1 LSAFPDA
8 AATHGTVW
16 RATRRDSQKL
26 IRRRCDRD
34 DYPEPD
40 AGCYDAERDPYFEFS
55 ETAALMADSIQLD
68 DTAYAVWNALASR
81 TSAPIGDLA
90 NELKLDQ
97 SKVMASATS
106 AAANGWILIEEQ
118 ASDELVPVE
127 NAAELIRNGLPERHA
142 LRLLIEAG
150 GQIAT
155 GDFAKAAAQAGIAVN
170 EVFKWGVARGWIER
184 SKQGV
189 SVTEAGR
196 AAASAKTYDVDET
209 ALIEADGAP
218 LDVDT
223 LPDPERIRQLLGKR
237 GELARLKPRTRR
249 TLSLTATGR
258 RLVESQSVQLK
269 KEKNLLTPEDLRS
282 GLWSEITLRPYD
294 ITLKAETVHP
304 AKVHPLRKIIEQT
317 RRAYLEMGFTE
328 VVSPMVESS
337 FWNFDAL
344 FQPQD
349 HPARD
354 MQDTFY
360 MDEPSTTALPE
371 DSALVKRVQNAHENG
386 GETGSEG
393 WGYQWSPER
402 ARQVVLRTHT
412 TASTIRA
419 LARHPEPP
427 LKAFCV
433 GWVCRNETMSYKH
446 LPVFHQVD
454 GIVIDKDASL
464 ASLLGTLET
473 FYKKMGFKKVKFKPA
488 FYPYTEPSVDV
499 VVYLES
505 RKKWI
510 EMGGSG
516 IFRPEVTE
524 PLGCKHP
531 VMAWGLGMERL
542 AMIRYSLSDI
552 RELYQGRIE
561 ALQEMALAQ

>member
-1 LSAFPDA
+1 MSIVDTHVDELIPNADA
-8 AATHGTVW
+8 ADLV
-16 RATRRDSQKL
+16 RA
-26 IRRRCDRD
+26 
-34 DYPEPD
+34 
-40 AGCYDAERDPYFEFS
+40 
-55 ETAALMADSIQLD
+55 
-68 DTAYAVWNALASR
+68 
-81 TSAPIGDLA
+81 
-90 NELKLDQ
+90 
-97 SKVMASATS
+97 
-106 AAANGWILIEEQ
+106 
-118 ASDELVPVE
+118 
-127 NAAELIRNGLPERHA
+127 GLPERRA
-142 LRLLIEAG
+142 LRLLIDAG
-150 GQIAT
+150 GQMAT
-155 GDFAKAAAQAGIAVN
+155 GDFAKAANQAGIAVN
-170 EVFKWGVARGWIER
+170 EIFKWGTARGWIER
-184 SKQGV
+184 NKQGI
-189 SVTEAGR
+189 SITDAGR
-196 AAASAKTYDVDET
+196 SADAVKTYDADET
-209 ALIEADGAP
+209 ALIEAGGKS
-218 LDVDT
+218 VEIET
-223 LPDPERIRQLLGKR
+223 LAQPDRIRALLGKR
-237 GELARLKPRTRR
+237 AELAKIKPRTRR
-249 TLSLTATGR
+249 TLSLTNAGR
-258 RLVESQSVQLK
+258 QLLESGSLQLK
-269 KEKNLLTPEDLRS
+269 QEKNLLTAEDLRS
-282 GLWSEITLRPYD
+282 GAWASVTLRPYD
-294 ITLKAETVHP
+294 VRLPAETVHP
-304 AKVHPLRKIIEQT
+304 AKIHPLRKIIEQT

-360 MDEPSTTALPE
+360 MDEPSSVPLPA
-371 DSALVKRVQNAHENG
+371 DTQLVERVRRAHEDG
-386 GETGSEG
+386 GDTGSEG
-393 WGYQWSPER
+393 WGYKWSAER

-419 LARHPEPP
+419 LARHPQPP
-427 LKAFCV
+427 FKAFCV

-454 GIVIDKDASL
+454 GIVIDEQASL

-473 FYKKMGFKKVKFKPA
+473 FYRKMGFQQVKFKPA

-531 VMAWGLGMERL
+531 VLAWGLGMERL
-542 AMIRYSLSDI
+542 AMIRYGLSDI

-561 ALQEMALAQ
+561 DLQKMALSQ

>member
-1 LSAFPDA
+1 
-8 AATHGTVW
+8 
-16 RATRRDSQKL
+16 
-26 IRRRCDRD
+26 
-34 DYPEPD
+34 
-40 AGCYDAERDPYFEFS
+40 
-55 ETAALMADSIQLD
+55 MADTLQLD
-68 DTAYAVWNALASR
+68 DTAYALWHSLAKRPAASVA
-81 TSAPIGDLA
+81 TLA
-90 NELKLDQ
+90 IELKLDQ
-97 SKVMASATS
+97 SKVMAAATE
-106 AAANGWILIEEQ
+106 AVARGWMIIEEQ
-118 ASDELVPVE
+118 TSDELVPTE
-127 NAAELIRNGLPERHA
+127 NAAELVRASLPERRA
-142 LRLLIEAG
+142 LRLLIDAG
-150 GQIAT
+150 GQLGT
-155 GDFAKAAAQAGIAVN
+155 GDFAKAAGAARIAVN

-184 SKQGV
+184 DKQGV
-189 SVTEAGR
+189 KITAAGR
-196 AAASAKTYDVDET
+196 TADTVKTYDSDEA
-209 ALIEADGAP
+209 ALIQANGQP
-218 LDVDT
+218 VDLET
-223 LPDPERIRQLLGKR
+223 LPEPARVRQLLSKR
-237 GELARLKPRTRR
+237 SELAKLKPRTRR
-249 TLSLTATGR
+249 NLSLTAAG
-258 RLVESQSVQLK
+258 LQLLESGAVHLK

-282 GLWSEITLRPYD
+282 GLWSTITLRPYD
-294 ITLKAETVHP
+294 VTLSAEDVHP
-304 AKVHPLRKIIEQT
+304 AKIHPLRKIIEQT

-360 MDEPSTTALPE
+360 MDEPNMTALPA
-371 DSALVKRVQNAHENG
+371 DAALVERVRRAHEDG

-393 WGYQWSPER
+393 WGYQWSSER

-427 LKAFCV
+427 LKTFCV
-433 GWVCRNETMSYKH
+433 GWVCRNETISYKH

-454 GIVIDKDASL
+454 GIVIDQDASL

-473 FYKKMGFKKVKFKPA
+473 FYKKMGFTKVKFKPA

-561 ALQEMALAQ
+561 ALQGMALAQ

>member
-1 LSAFPDA
+1 MS
-8 AATHGTVW
+8 
-16 RATRRDSQKL
+16 
-26 IRRRCDRD
+26 
-34 DYPEPD
+34 
-40 AGCYDAERDPYFEFS
+40 
-55 ETAALMADSIQLD
+55 DSIQVD
-68 DTAYAVWNALASR
+68 EFSYSVWQQLSDGTTQEVNDVASLLKTDQSRVLVAAQEAEALGAMIISEENFDELIPAADSAQLVSDQLAERKALA
-81 TSAPIGDLA
+81 
-90 NELKLDQ
+90 
-97 SKVMASATS
+97 
-106 AAANGWILIEEQ
+106 
-118 ASDELVPVE
+118 
-127 NAAELIRNGLPERHA
+127 
-142 LRLLIEAG
+142 LLQEAG
-150 GQIAT
+150 GEMPT
-155 GDFAKAAAQAGIAVN
+155 GDFAKAAGETKIAVN
-170 EVFKWGVARGWIER
+170 DVFRWGTARGWIER
-184 SKQGV
+184 DKQGV
-189 SVTEAGR
+189 RITDAGI
-196 AAASAKTYDVDET
+196 AAFNGQHDPDEQALLNAAGQPVNLSSLESADQIKK
-209 ALIEADGAP
+209 
-218 LDVDT
+218 
-223 LPDPERIRQLLGKR
+223 LLGKR
-237 GELARLKPRTRR
+237 NELAKIKSRV
-249 TLSLTATGR
+249 R
-258 RLVESQSVQLK
+258 RLVCLTEKGQELFKAGLSVK
-269 KEKNLLTPEDLRS
+269 KERNLLSPEDLRS
-282 GLWSEITLRPYD
+282 GDWREITLRPYD
-294 ITLKAETVHP
+294 VTLPAEKVQP

-360 MDEPSTTALPE
+360 MAEPATTSLPQ
-371 DSALVKRVQNAHENG
+371 DSDLVDRVRNAHENG
-386 GETGSEG
+386 GDTGSEG
-393 WGYQWSPER
+393 WGYKWSPEVSQ
-402 ARQVVLRTHT
+402 QVVLRTHT

-419 LARHPEPP
+419 LTKHPDPP
-427 LKAFCV
+427 LKTFCV

-454 GIVIDKDASL
+454 GIVIDENASL

-505 RKKWI
+505 RGKWI

-542 AMIRYSLSDI
+542 AMIRYGLSDI

-561 ALQEMALAQ
+561 ALGEMAMAQ

>member
-1 LSAFPDA
+1 MANTLQLD
-8 AATHGTVW
+8 
-16 RATRRDSQKL
+16 
-26 IRRRCDRD
+26 
-34 DYPEPD
+34 
-40 AGCYDAERDPYFEFS
+40 
-55 ETAALMADSIQLD
+55 ETAFSVWQAL
-68 DTAYAVWNALASR
+68 
-81 TSAPIGDLA
+81 
-90 NELKLDQ
+90 
-97 SKVMASATS
+97 SKV
-106 AAANGWILIEEQ
+106 G
-118 ASDELVPVE
+118 LVPVSDLAAELKIDQSRIMAAALEAAQTGFVSIEEVESEELAPIE
-127 NAAELIRNGLPERHA
+127 NAAELVRAGLPERRA
-142 LRLLIEAG
+142 LRLLIDAG
-150 GQIAT
+150 GQLAT
-155 GDFAKAAAQAGIAVN
+155 GDFAKAAGANQLPVN
-170 EVFKWGVARGWIER
+170 EIFKWGAVRGWIEKD
-184 SKQGV
+184 KQGV
-189 SVTEAGR
+189 RITDIGR
-196 AAASAKTYDVDET
+196 AADAVKTYDVDET
-209 ALIEADGAP
+209 ALIEANGKPFDIDAHSE
-218 LDVDT
+218 
-223 LPDPERIRQLLGKR
+223 PERIRTLLGKR
-237 GELARLKPRTRR
+237 KELARVKPRTSR
-249 TLSLTATGR
+249 LLALTPQGKELLASGGI
-258 RLVESQSVQLK
+258 QLK
-269 KEKNLLTPEDLRS
+269 KERNLLTAEDLRS
-282 GLWSEITLRPYD
+282 GLWREVTLRPYD
-294 ITLKAETVHP
+294 VTLAAETIHP
-304 AKVHPLRKIIEQT
+304 AKIHPLRKIIEQT

-360 MDEPSTTALPE
+360 MDEPSMTDLPS
-371 DSALVKRVQNAHENG
+371 DAALVDRVRRAHEDG
-386 GETGSEG
+386 GDTGSEG
-393 WGYQWSPER
+393 WGYKWSPER

-419 LARHPEPP
+419 LARHPDPP
-427 LKAFCV
+427 MKAFCV

-454 GIVIDKDASL
+454 GIVIDKEASL

-473 FYKKMGFKKVKFKPA
+473 FYKKMGFKQVKFKPA

-531 VMAWGLGMERL
+531 VLAWGLGMERL
-542 AMIRYSLSDI
+542 AMIRYGLSDI

-561 ALQEMALAQ
+561 SLQEMALAQ

>member
-1 LSAFPDA
+1 MAE
-8 AATHGTVW
+8 
-16 RATRRDSQKL
+16 KL
-26 IRRRCDRD
+26 
-34 DYPEPD
+34 
-40 AGCYDAERDPYFEFS
+40 
-55 ETAALMADSIQLD
+55 QLD
-68 DTAYAVWNALASR
+68 EFAYSVWEKLSDGKAV
-81 TSAPIGDLA
+81 DV
-90 NELKLDQ
+90 NELAASLKSDQ
-97 SKVMASATS
+97 SKVLV
-106 AAANGWILIEEQ
+106 AAQEAQAVEAMTISEENF
-118 ASDELVPVE
+118 E
-127 NAAELIRNGLPERHA
+127 ELIPSAEAVDLVTTGLPERQA
-142 LRLLIEAG
+142 LALLTSAG
-150 GQIAT
+150 GEMAT
-155 GDFAKAAAQAGIAVN
+155 GDFAKAAGQAKIAVN
-170 EVFKWGVARGWIER
+170 DVFRWGKTRGWIDR
-184 SKQGV
+184 DKQGV
-189 SVTEAGR
+189 RITEAGQL
-196 AAASAKTYDVDET
+196 AADGKQDVDEE
-209 ALIEADGAP
+209 ALLAANGQTVQLSEFEDSKR
-218 LDVDT
+218 VKN
-223 LPDPERIRQLLGKR
+223 LLGKR
-237 GELARLKPRTRR
+237 GELAKIKSRVRR
-249 TLSLTATGR
+249 IVTITEAGQELFKSG
-258 RLVESQSVQLK
+258 VSVK
-269 KEKNLLTPEDLRS
+269 KERNLLTAEDLRS
-282 GLWSEITLRPYD
+282 GDWKEITLRPYD
-294 ITLKAETVHP
+294 VTLPAENVQP

-360 MDEPSTTALPE
+360 MEEPATTNLPE
-371 DSALVKRVQNAHENG
+371 DSELVERVRAAHENG

-393 WGYQWSPER
+393 WGYKWS
-402 ARQVVLRTHT
+402 ADVAKQVVLRTHT

-419 LARHPEPP
+419 MAKNPEPP
-427 LKAFCV
+427 FKTFCV

-454 GIVIDKDASL
+454 GIVIDENASL

-473 FYKKMGFKKVKFKPA
+473 FYKKMGFAKVKFKPA

-505 RKKWI
+505 RGKWI

-542 AMIRYSLSDI
+542 AMIRYGLSDI

-561 ALQEMALAQ
+561 ALSEMAMAQ

>member
-1 LSAFPDA
+1 M
-8 AATHGTVW
+8 
-16 RATRRDSQKL
+16 
-26 IRRRCDRD
+26 
-34 DYPEPD
+34 
-40 AGCYDAERDPYFEFS
+40 AE
-55 ETAALMADSIQLD
+55 TLQLD
-68 DTAYAVWNALASR
+68 DTAYSLWQALSR
-81 TSAPIGDLA
+81 HSRAGVAELA
-90 NELKLDQ
+90 AELKLDQ
-97 SKVMASATS
+97 SKVMAAATD
-106 AAANGWILIEEQ
+106 AATHHWMAIDEQ
-118 ASDELVPVE
+118 TSDELVPTE
-127 NAAELIRNGLPERHA
+127 EAANLIKAGLPERKA
-142 LRLLIEAG
+142 LRLLIDAG

-170 EVFKWGVARGWIER
+170 EVFKWGVARGWIQR
-184 SKQGV
+184 DKQGV
-189 SVTEAGR
+189 SITDAGR
-196 AAASAKTYDVDET
+196 AADAVKTYDSDEA
-209 ALIEADGAP
+209 ALIEANGKPVD
-218 LDVDT
+218 LDSLTDAA
-223 LPDPERIRQLLGKR
+223 RIRQLLGKR
-237 GELARLKPRTRR
+237 SELAKLKPRTRR
-249 TLSLTATGR
+249 TLTLTPAGQE
-258 RLVESQSVQLK
+258 LLQSGSVQLK
-269 KEKNLLTPEDLRS
+269 KEKNLLTADDLRS
-282 GLWSEITLRPYD
+282 GAWREITLRPYD
-294 ITLKAETVHP
+294 VTLQAEEIHP
-304 AKVHPLRKIIEQT
+304 AKIHPLRKIIEQT

-360 MDEPSTTALPE
+360 MDEPNMTSLPE
-371 DSALVKRVQNAHENG
+371 DAALVERVRRAHEDG
-386 GETGSEG
+386 GDTGSEG
-393 WGYQWSPER
+393 WGYRWSPER

-427 LKAFCV
+427 FKAFCV
-433 GWVCRNETMSYKH
+433 GWVCRNETISYKH

-464 ASLLGTLET
+464 ASLLGTLAT
-473 FYKKMGFKKVKFKPA
+473 FYQKMGFKQVKFKPA

-531 VMAWGLGMERL
+531 VLAWGLGMERL
-542 AMIRYSLSDI
+542 AMIRYGLSDI

-561 ALQEMALAQ
+561 ALQSMALAQ

>member
-1 LSAFPDA
+1 MANVLQLDEIGNSLWQALSKQGHSPVPQLA
-8 AATHGTVW
+8 AA
-16 RATRRDSQKL
+16 
-26 IRRRCDRD
+26 
-34 DYPEPD
+34 
-40 AGCYDAERDPYFEFS
+40 
-55 ETAALMADSIQLD
+55 
-68 DTAYAVWNALASR
+68 
-81 TSAPIGDLA
+81 
-90 NELKLDQ
+90 LKVDQ
-97 SKVMASATS
+97 SRIM
-106 AAANGWILIEEQ
+106 AAAQEAAAGGYLTIDEVET
-118 ASDELVPVE
+118 DELVPAD
-127 NAAELIRNGLPERHA
+127 NAAELVRAGLPERQA
-142 LRLLIEAG
+142 LRLLIDAG
-150 GQIAT
+150 GEIPT
-155 GDFAKAAAQAGIAVN
+155 GDFAKAAAAAKIAVN
-170 EVFKWGVARGWIER
+170 EIFKWGTARGWIER
-184 SKQGV
+184 NKQGV
-189 SVTEAGR
+189 RITEAGR
-196 AAASAKTYDVDET
+196 TADAVKTYDADET
-209 ALIEADGAP
+209 LLIETNGKP
-218 LDVDT
+218 VELDTVANSDRVK
-223 LPDPERIRQLLGKR
+223 LLLGKR
-237 GELARLKPRTRR
+237 GELAKIKPRTRR
-249 TLSLTATGR
+249 SLSLTPAG
-258 RLVESQSVQLK
+258 LELLASGGVQLK
-269 KEKNLLTPEDLRS
+269 KERNLLTPDDLRS
-282 GLWSEITLRPYD
+282 GLWREITLRPYD
-294 ITLKAETVHP
+294 VTLAAETIHP
-304 AKVHPLRKIIEQT
+304 AKIHPLRKIIEQT

-360 MDEPSTTALPE
+360 MDEPAVTDLPQ
-371 DSALVKRVQNAHENG
+371 DAALVDRVRRAHEDG
-386 GETGSEG
+386 GDTGSEG
-393 WGYQWSPER
+393 WGYKWSPER

-419 LARHPEPP
+419 LARNPNPP
-427 LKAFCV
+427 HKSFCI

-454 GIVIDKDASL
+454 GIVIDEHASL

-473 FYKKMGFKKVKFKPA
+473 FYKKMGFKQVKFKPA

-505 RKKWI
+505 RQKWI

-531 VMAWGLGMERL
+531 VLAWGLGMERL
-542 AMIRYSLSDI
+542 AMIRYGLSDI

>member
-1 LSAFPDA
+1 MANVLQLD
-8 AATHGTVW
+8 
-16 RATRRDSQKL
+16 
-26 IRRRCDRD
+26 
-34 DYPEPD
+34 
-40 AGCYDAERDPYFEFS
+40 
-55 ETAALMADSIQLD
+55 ETAFSLWQ
-68 DTAYAVWNALASR
+68 ALAGQGPVPL
-81 TSAPIGDLA
+81 TQLA
-90 NELKLDQ
+90 TNLKVDQ
-97 SKVMASATS
+97 SRLMASAVE
-106 AAANGWILIEEQ
+106 AANGGFIAIHETEE
-118 ASDELVPVE
+118 DELVPVE
-127 NAAELIRNGLPERHA
+127 NAAELIHNGLPERLA
-142 LRLLIEAG
+142 LRLLIDAG

-155 GDFAKAAAQAGIAVN
+155 GDFAKAASAAKIAVN
-170 EVFKWGVARGWIER
+170 EVFKWGAARGWIEKD
-184 SKQGV
+184 KQGV
-189 SVTEAGR
+189 RITDAGR
-196 AAASAKTYDVDET
+196 TAATANELDADEA
-209 ALIEADGAP
+209 ALIQVAGSVVA
-218 LDVDT
+218 VDS
-223 LPDPERIRQLLGKR
+223 LANPDRIRALLGKR
-237 GELARLKPRTRR
+237 GELAKIKPRTRR
-249 TLSLTATGR
+249 SLALTEAGAE
-258 RLVESQSVQLK
+258 LLASGQVQVK
-269 KEKNLLTPEDLRS
+269 KERNLLTSEDLIS
-282 GLWSEITLRPYD
+282 GAWREVTLRPYD
-294 ITLKAETVHP
+294 VTLPAETIHP
-304 AKVHPLRKIIEQT
+304 AKIHPLRKIIEQT

-360 MDEPSTTALPE
+360 MDEPSMTELPS
-371 DSALVKRVQNAHENG
+371 DAALVDRVRRAHEDG
-386 GETGSEG
+386 GDTGSEG
-393 WGYQWSPER
+393 WGYKWSPER

-419 LARHPEPP
+419 LARNPNPP
-427 LKAFCV
+427 MKSFCV

-454 GIVIDKDASL
+454 GIVIDEHASL

-473 FYKKMGFKKVKFKPA
+473 FYKKMGFKQVKFKPA

-510 EMGGSG
+510 EMGGAG

-531 VMAWGLGMERL
+531 VLAWGLGMERL
-542 AMIRYSLSDI
+542 AMIRYRLSDI

>member
-1 LSAFPDA
+1 MLESLELDEWS
-8 AATHGTVW
+8 HTVW
-16 RATRRDSQKL
+16 RAL
-26 IRRRCDRD
+26 A
-34 DYPEPD
+34 PH
-40 AGCYDAERDPYFEFS
+40 AEIE
-55 ETAALMADSIQLD
+55 L
-68 DTAYAVWNALASR
+68 N
-81 TSAPIGDLA
+81 DLA
-90 NELKLDQ
+90 AQLGTDQ
-97 SKVMASATS
+97 SKVLVVATS
-106 AAANGWILIEEQ
+106 AAEQ
-118 ASDELVPVE
+118 GLLSITEQKVDELVPAPEATSLVE
-127 NAAELIRNGLPERHA
+127 SGLPERQA
-142 LRLLIEAG
+142 LKLLGDAG
-150 GQIAT
+150 GELAT
-155 GDFAKAAAQAGIAVN
+155 GEFAQAAGQSGIAVN
-170 EVFKWGVARGWIER
+170 DVFRWGTTRGWIQR
-184 SKQGV
+184 DKQGV
-189 SVTEAGR
+189 RLTDVGKQ
-196 AAASAKTYDVDET
+196 AAAGNLDVDEQ
-209 ALIEADGAP
+209 AL
-218 LDVDT
+218 LDAQGRPCLLAN
-223 LPDPERIRQLLGKR
+223 LPDPDRIQKLLGKR
-237 GELARLKPRTRR
+237 GELAKIKTRTRR
-249 TLSLTATGR
+249 TLALTEAAKG
-258 RLVESQSVQLK
+258 LLAGGKISVK
-269 KEKNLLTPEDLRS
+269 KERNLLTPDDLKS
-282 GLWSEITLRPYD
+282 GAWREITLRPYD
-294 ITLKAETVHP
+294 VSLPAETVHP
-304 AKVHPLRKIIEQT
+304 AKVHPLRKIIDQT

-360 MDEPSTTALPE
+360 MQEPATTGLPDDAE
-371 DSALVKRVQNAHENG
+371 LVDRVRGAHEDG

-393 WGYQWSPER
+393 WGYRWSPER

-419 LARHPEPP
+419 LAAHPDPP

-454 GIVIDKDASL
+454 GIVLDENASL

-473 FYKKMGFKKVKFKPA
+473 FYRKMGFEKVKFKPA

-505 RKKWI
+505 RGKWI

-531 VMAWGLGMERL
+531 VLAWGLGMERL
-542 AMIRYSLSDI
+542 AMIRYGLSDI
-552 RELYQGRIE
+552 RELFHGRVE
-561 ALQEMALAQ
+561 ALQAMSLSQ

>member
-1 LSAFPDA
+1 MAETLQLDEFSYSVWETLAKHEEIGLNELA
-8 AATHGTVW
+8 AALKSDQSRV
-16 RATRRDSQKL
+16 L
-26 IRRRCDRD
+26 V
-34 DYPEPD
+34 
-40 AGCYDAERDPYFEFS
+40 
-55 ETAALMADSIQLD
+55 SIQ
-68 DTAYAVWNALASR
+68 
-81 TSAPIGDLA
+81 
-90 NELKLDQ
+90 E
-97 SKVMASATS
+97 
-106 AAANGWILIEEQ
+106 AANQKFATICEE
-118 ASDELVPVE
+118 SFDELIPSSEAVSLVNE
-127 NAAELIRNGLPERHA
+127 GLPERKA
-142 LRLLIEAG
+142 LTLLLESNG
-150 GQIAT
+150 ELGT
-155 GDFAKAAAQAGIAVN
+155 GDFAKAANQSGIAVN
-170 EVFKWGVARGWIER
+170 DVFRWGTARGWIER
-184 SKQGV
+184 DKQGV
-189 SVTEAGR
+189 RITDSGRKAGEGE
-196 AAASAKTYDVDET
+196 KDVDEV
-209 ALIEADGAP
+209 AILEAAGQPTSLENAP
-218 LDVDT
+218 
-223 LPDPERIRQLLGKR
+223 EAARIKQLLGKR
-237 GELARLKPRTRR
+237 NELAKIKSRNRR
-249 TLSLTATGR
+249 TVSLTAEGR
-258 RLVESQSVQLK
+258 KLLESGKISVK
-269 KEKNLLTPEDLRS
+269 KERNLLSAEDIRS
-282 GLWSEITLRPYD
+282 GAWKEITLRPYD
-294 ITLKAETVHP
+294 VTLSAETVRP

-360 MDEPSTTALPE
+360 MANPATTDLPDDAE
-371 DSALVKRVQNAHENG
+371 LVDRVRHAHEDG
-386 GETGSEG
+386 GDTGSEG
-393 WGYQWSPER
+393 WGYRWSPER
-402 ARQVVLRTHT
+402 AKQVVLRTHT

-427 LKAFCV
+427 LKTFCV

-454 GIVIDKDASL
+454 GIVIDKNASL
-464 ASLLGTLET
+464 ATLLGTLET
-473 FYKKMGFKKVKFKPA
+473 FYMKMGFQQVKFKPA

-505 RKKWI
+505 RGKWI

-542 AMIRYSLSDI
+542 AMIRYGLSDI

-561 ALQEMALAQ
+561 ALEEMALHQ

>member
-1 LSAFPDA
+1 MYLDKSAF
-8 AATHGTVW
+8 TVW
-16 RATRRDSQKL
+16 TWIRA
-26 IRRRCDRD
+26 
-34 DYPEPD
+34 
-40 AGCYDAERDPYFEFS
+40 AEAESAVDI
-55 ETAALMADSIQLD
+55 DSID
-68 DTAYAVWNALASR
+68 DLVEWFKANPPVE
-81 TSAPIGDLA
+81 SADPAHIHSIAIITGI
-90 NELKLDQ
+90 DQ
-97 SKVMASATS
+97 SKVMAIVTD
-106 AAANGWILIEEQ
+106 AAANGYMAIEEETFEVLEPS
-118 ASDELVPVE
+118 AKAVD
-127 NAAELIRNGLPERHA
+127 LIKAGLPERRA
-142 LRLLIEAG
+142 LSLFSDVG
-150 GQIAT
+150 GRIPI
-155 GDFAKAAAQAGIAVN
+155 GEFAQAVNQAGLAVN
-170 EVFKWGVARGWIER
+170 EVIKWGTARGWIDR
-184 SKQGV
+184 DKV
-189 SVTEAGR
+189 SVMLTEDGER
-196 AAASAKTYDVDET
+196 ALLSGNLDVDED
-209 ALIEADGAP
+209 AILNNHGQQRR
-218 LDVDT
+218 LDAFAN
-223 LPDPERIRQLLGKR
+223 PERVRKLLRKR
-237 GELARLKPRTRR
+237 SELAKIKQRKERTVA
-249 TLSLTATGR
+249 LTPAGR
-258 RLVESQSVQLK
+258 ELLESGRIVVK
-269 KEKNLLTPEDLRS
+269 KERNLLTPEDLRS
-282 GLWSEITLRPYD
+282 GAWREITLRPYD
-294 ITLKAETVHP
+294 VTLKAEDVHP

-360 MDEPSTTALPE
+360 MAQPSVTELPE
-371 DSALVKRVQNAHENG
+371 DEELVDRVRRAHEDG

-393 WGYQWSPER
+393 WGYKWSPER

-427 LKAFCV
+427 LKVFCV
-433 GWVCRNETMSYKH
+433 GWVYRNETMSYKH

-454 GIVIDKDASL
+454 GVVVDENASL

-473 FYKKMGFKKVKFKPA
+473 FYKKMGFKAVKFKPA

-505 RKKWI
+505 RGKWI

-531 VMAWGLGMERL
+531 VLAWGLGMERL
-542 AMIRYSLSDI
+542 AMIRYGLSDI

-561 ALQEMALAQ
+561 SLQAMPLSQ

>member
-1 LSAFPDA
+1 MIP
-8 AATHGTVW
+8 
-16 RATRRDSQKL
+16 
-26 IRRRCDRD
+26 
-34 DYPEPD
+34 
-40 AGCYDAERDPYFEFS
+40 
-55 ETAALMADSIQLD
+55 ADN
-68 DTAYAVWNALASR
+68 AV
-81 TSAPIGDLA
+81 
-90 NELKLDQ
+90 
-97 SKVMASATS
+97 
-106 AAANGWILIEEQ
+106 
-118 ASDELVPVE
+118 ELV
-127 NAAELIRNGLPERHA
+127 RQGLPERRA
-142 LRLLIEAG
+142 LALLADAG
-150 GQIAT
+150 GNLAT
-155 GDFAKAAAQAGIAVN
+155 GDFAKAAQQAGIAVN
-170 EVFKWGVARGWIER
+170 EVFKWGTARGWIARDKAGVRLTDVGEKTAKSGELDADER
-184 SKQGV
+184 V
-189 SVTEAGR
+189 LTDAGG
-196 AAASAKTYDVDET
+196 ATVELSALSD
-209 ALIEADGAP
+209 ADR
-218 LDVDT
+218 VKS
-223 LPDPERIRQLLGKR
+223 LLGKR
-237 GELARLKPRTRR
+237 TELAKIKSRTRR
-249 TLSLTATGR
+249 TLSLTSAG
-258 RLVESQSVQLK
+258 SSVLASGGAVVKQ
-269 KEKNLLTPEDLRS
+269 ERNLLTSEDLKT
-282 GLWSEITLRPYD
+282 GAWKEITLRPYD
-294 ITLKAETVHP
+294 VTLAAEDVHP
-304 AKVHPLRKIIEQT
+304 AKIHPLRKIIEQT

-360 MDEPSTTALPE
+360 MDEPNVTDLPE
-371 DSALVKRVQNAHENG
+371 DVELVDRVRRAHEDG
-386 GETGSEG
+386 GDTGSEG
-393 WGYQWSPER
+393 WGYKWSPDR
-402 ARQVVLRTHT
+402 ARQIVLRTHT

-427 LKAFCV
+427 FKAFCV

-454 GIVIDKDASL
+454 GIVIDENASL

-473 FYKKMGFKKVKFKPA
+473 FYKKMGFKQVKFKPA

-531 VMAWGLGMERL
+531 VLAWGLGMERL
-542 AMIRYSLSDI
+542 AMIRYGLSDI

-561 ALQEMALAQ
+561 ALQEMALYQ

>member
-1 LSAFPDA
+1 MSA
-8 AATHGTVW
+8 
-16 RATRRDSQKL
+16 SL
-26 IRRRCDRD
+26 
-34 DYPEPD
+34 E
-40 AGCYDAERDPYFEFS
+40 
-55 ETAALMADSIQLD
+55 LD
-68 DTAYAVWNALASR
+68 DTAYALWQLLAQRSH
-81 TSAPIGDLA
+81 AGVAELA
-90 NELKLDQ
+90 HELNIDQ
-97 SKVMASATS
+97 SKVMAAATE
-106 AAANGWILIEEQ
+106 AATRNWVLIAEQ
-118 ASDELVPVE
+118 TNDEIAPLG
-127 NAAELIRNGLPERHA
+127 NAADLVRAGLPERKA
-142 LRLLIEAG
+142 MRLLIDAG
-150 GQIAT
+150 GQMAT
-155 GDFAKAAAQAGIAVN
+155 GEFAKAAGQAGIAVN
-170 EVFKWGVARGWIER
+170 EVFKWGMARGWIER
-184 SKQGV
+184 DKQGV
-189 SVTEAGR
+189 KITEAGR
-196 AAASAKTYDVDET
+196 TADAVKTYDVDET
-209 ALIEADGAP
+209 ALIEANGK
-218 LDVDT
+218 LIDVDS
-223 LPDPERIRQLLGKR
+223 LPDPQRVRQLLGKR
-237 GELARLKPRTRR
+237 PELARLKPRTRR
-249 TLSLTATGR
+249 TLSLTPAG
-258 RLVESQSVQLK
+258 LELFNSGAVQLK
-269 KEKNLLTPEDLRS
+269 REKNLLTPEDLRS

-294 ITLKAETVHP
+294 VTLKAETVHP
-304 AKVHPLRKIIEQT
+304 AKIHPLRKIIEQT

-360 MDEPSTTALPE
+360 MDEPRTTDLPA
-371 DSALVKRVQNAHENG
+371 DAALVERVQRAHEDG
-386 GETGSEG
+386 GDTGSEG
-393 WGYQWSPER
+393 WGYKWSPER

-427 LKAFCV
+427 MKSFCV

-473 FYKKMGFKKVKFKPA
+473 FYIKMGFKKVKFKPA

-524 PLGCKHP
+524 PLGCRHP
-531 VMAWGLGMERL
+531 VLAWGLGMERL
-542 AMIRYSLSDI
+542 AMIRYGLSDI
-552 RELYQGRIE
+552 RELYQGRVE
-561 ALQEMALAQ
+561 ALQEMALSQ

>member
-1 LSAFPDA
+1 
-8 AATHGTVW
+8 
-16 RATRRDSQKL
+16 
-26 IRRRCDRD
+26 
-34 DYPEPD
+34 
-40 AGCYDAERDPYFEFS
+40 
-55 ETAALMADSIQLD
+55 MADSLQLD
-68 DTAYAVWNALASR
+68 DTAFALWQALSQREQAGVSELAS
-81 TSAPIGDLA
+81 
-90 NELKLDQ
+90 ELKLDQ
-97 SKVMASATS
+97 SRVMAAATE
-106 AAANGWILIEEQ
+106 AATHGWMSISETVSE
-118 ASDELVPVE
+118 ELVPVE
-127 NAAELIRNGLPERHA
+127 NAADLVRAGLPERKA
-142 LRLLIEAG
+142 LRLLIDAG
-150 GQIAT
+150 GELAT
-155 GDFAKAAAQAGIAVN
+155 GDFAKAAGAAKIPVN
-170 EVFKWGVARGWIER
+170 EIFKWGVARGWIVR
-184 SKQGV
+184 DKQGV
-189 SVTEAGR
+189 RITDEGR
-196 AAASAKTYDVDET
+196 TADAVKTYDADET
-209 ALIEADGAP
+209 ALIEANGKPIEIDSLKDA
-218 LDVDT
+218 
-223 LPDPERIRQLLGKR
+223 ERVRNLLSKR
-237 GELARLKPRTRR
+237 GELAKLKPRTRR
-249 TLSLTATGR
+249 SLALTSEGKQLLTSGK
-258 RLVESQSVQLK
+258 VQQK
-269 KEKNLLTPEDLRS
+269 KEKNLLTQEDLRS
-282 GLWSEITLRPYD
+282 GLWREITLRPYD
-294 ITLKAETVHP
+294 VTLPAESVHP
-304 AKVHPLRKIIEQT
+304 AKIHPLRKIIEQT

-360 MDEPSTTALPE
+360 MDEPSRTDLPE
-371 DSALVKRVQNAHENG
+371 DAALVERVRRAHEDG
-386 GETGSEG
+386 GDTGSEG
-393 WGYQWSPER
+393 WGYKWSAER
-402 ARQVVLRTHT
+402 AKQVVLRTHT

-427 LKAFCV
+427 MKAFCV

-454 GIVIDKDASL
+454 GIVIDENASL

-542 AMIRYSLSDI
+542 AMIRYGLSDI

-561 ALQEMALAQ
+561 ALQSMALSQ

>member
-1 LSAFPDA
+1 
-8 AATHGTVW
+8 
-16 RATRRDSQKL
+16 
-26 IRRRCDRD
+26 
-34 DYPEPD
+34 
-40 AGCYDAERDPYFEFS
+40 
-55 ETAALMADSIQLD
+55 MADNLQLD
-68 DTAYAVWNALASR
+68 DAAYALWQALAKHPAASVA
-81 TSAPIGDLA
+81 SLSS
-90 NELKLDQ
+90 ELKLDQ
-97 SKVMASATS
+97 SKLM
-106 AAANGWILIEEQ
+106 AAATEAAAQGWIAIEEQ
-118 ASDELVPVE
+118 TSDELIPAE
-127 NAAELIRNGLPERHA
+127 NAADLVRAGLPERVA
-142 LRLLIEAG
+142 LRLLIDAG
-150 GQIAT
+150 GQLAT
-155 GDFAKAAAQAGIAVN
+155 GDFAKAAATAKIAVN

-184 SKQGV
+184 DKQGV
-189 SVTEAGR
+189 RITEAGR
-196 AAASAKTYDVDET
+196 TAVAVKTYDVDET
-209 ALIEADGAP
+209 ALIESDGHP
-218 LDVDT
+218 LDVES
-223 LPDPERIRQLLGKR
+223 LPDPERVRQLLGKR
-237 GELARLKPRTRR
+237 TELAKLKPRTRR
-249 TLSLTATGR
+249 TLSLTASGQQ
-258 RLVESQSVQLK
+258 LLESGSVQLK

-282 GLWSEITLRPYD
+282 GLWREMTLRPYD
-294 ITLKAETVHP
+294 VKLKAEEVHP
-304 AKVHPLRKIIEQT
+304 AKIHPLRKIIEQT

-360 MDEPSTTALPE
+360 MDEPRTTALPD
-371 DSALVKRVQNAHENG
+371 DSALVERVRRAHEDG
-386 GETGSEG
+386 GDTGSEG
-393 WGYQWSPER
+393 WGYKWSPER

-473 FYKKMGFKKVKFKPA
+473 FYKKMGFKQVKFKPA

-531 VMAWGLGMERL
+531 VLAWGLGMERL
-542 AMIRYSLSDI
+542 AMIRYGLSDI

-561 ALQEMALAQ
+561 ALQEMTLAQ

>member
-1 LSAFPDA
+1 MADSLQLDDIAYSLWQALAQHPNSGVAELAASLSLDQSRVMA
-8 AATHGTVW
+8 AATEG
-16 RATRRDSQKL
+16 
-26 IRRRCDRD
+26 
-34 DYPEPD
+34 
-40 AGCYDAERDPYFEFS
+40 
-55 ETAALMADSIQLD
+55 
-68 DTAYAVWNALASR
+68 
-81 TSAPIGDLA
+81 A
-90 NELKLDQ
+90 NQ
-97 SKVMASATS
+97 
-106 AAANGWILIEEQ
+106 GWISIEE
-118 ASDELVPVE
+118 SSIDELVPTE
-127 NAAELIRNGLPERHA
+127 NAAELVRNSLPERRA
-142 LRLLIEAG
+142 LSLLIEAG

-155 GDFAKAAAQAGIAVN
+155 GEFAKAAADAKIAVN

-184 SKQGV
+184 NKQGV
-189 SVTEAGR
+189 RITEAGR
-196 AAASAKTYDVDET
+196 AAQGVKTYDVDET
-209 ALIEADGAP
+209 ALIEADGNIIE
-218 LDVDT
+218 VDR
-223 LPDPERIRQLLGKR
+223 LADPERIRALLGKR
-237 GELARLKPRTRR
+237 TELAKLKPRTRR
-249 TLSLTATGR
+249 SLSLTATGAD
-258 RLVESQSVQLK
+258 LLSSGKVQVK

-282 GLWSEITLRPYD
+282 GLWAEMTLRPYD
-294 ITLKAETVHP
+294 VTLKAETVRP
-304 AKVHPLRKIIEQT
+304 AKIHPLRKIAEQT

-360 MDEPSTTALPE
+360 MDEPTTTALPA
-371 DSALVKRVQNAHENG
+371 DASLVERVRRAHEDG
-386 GETGSEG
+386 GDTGSEG
-393 WGYQWSPER
+393 WGYKWSPER
-402 ARQVVLRTHT
+402 AQQVVLRTHT

-473 FYKKMGFKKVKFKPA
+473 FYKKMGFNKVKFKPA

-531 VMAWGLGMERL
+531 VMAWGLGLERL
-542 AMIRYSLSDI
+542 AMIRYGLSDI

>member
-1 LSAFPDA
+1 MND
-8 AATHGTVW
+8 TM
-16 RATRRDSQKL
+16 
-26 IRRRCDRD
+26 
-34 DYPEPD
+34 E
-40 AGCYDAERDPYFEFS
+40 
-55 ETAALMADSIQLD
+55 LD
-68 DTAYAVWNALASR
+68 ESSHAVWQALAR
-81 TSAPIGDLA
+81 MERAGVTDLA
-90 NELKLDQ
+90 AELNIDQ
-97 SKVMASATS
+97 SKVMVVATEG
-106 AAANGWILIEEQ
+106 AGRGWIGIEET
-118 ASDELVPVE
+118 AADELIP
-127 NAAELIRNGLPERHA
+127 NADAAQLVRDGLPERQA
-142 LRLLIEAG
+142 LKLLVEAG
-150 GQIAT
+150 GQLAT
-155 GDFAKAAAQAGIAVN
+155 GDFAKAAQQTGIAVN
-170 EVFKWGVARGWIER
+170 EVFKWGTTRGWIER
-184 SKQGV
+184 DKQGV
-189 SVTEAGR
+189 RLTDAGR
-196 AAASAKTYDVDET
+196 AAQESNTFDVDET
-209 ALIEADGAP
+209 ALIDAGGAP
-218 LDVDT
+218 VDVDL
-223 LPDPERIRQLLGKR
+223 LPQPERIRQLLGKR
-237 GELARLKPRTRR
+237 TELAKIKPRTRR
-249 TLSLTATGR
+249 TISLTKAGR
-258 RLVESQSVQLK
+258 QLLDSGNIRVK
-269 KEKNLLTPEDLRS
+269 KERNLLTADDLRS
-282 GLWSEITLRPYD
+282 GAWREITLRPYD
-294 ITLKAETVHP
+294 VTLKAEDAHP
-304 AKVHPLRKIIEQT
+304 AKIHPLRKIIEQT

-360 MDEPSTTALPE
+360 MATPSTTGLPE
-371 DSALVKRVQNAHENG
+371 DEALVDRVRRAHEDG
-386 GETGSEG
+386 GDTGSEG
-393 WGYQWSPER
+393 WGYKWSPDR

-427 LKAFCV
+427 FKAFCV

-454 GIVIDKDASL
+454 GIVIDENASL

-473 FYKKMGFKKVKFKPA
+473 FYKKMGFKAVKFKPA

-505 RKKWI
+505 RGKWI

-531 VMAWGLGMERL
+531 VLAWGLGMERL
-542 AMIRYSLSDI
+542 AMIRYGLSDI

-561 ALQEMALAQ
+561 ALRAMPLHQ

>member
-1 LSAFPDA
+1 
-8 AATHGTVW
+8 
-16 RATRRDSQKL
+16 
-26 IRRRCDRD
+26 
-34 DYPEPD
+34 
-40 AGCYDAERDPYFEFS
+40 
-55 ETAALMADSIQLD
+55 MADSLQLD
-68 DTAYAVWNALASR
+68 DTAFALWQALANQTQASV
-81 TSAPIGDLA
+81 TELA
-90 NELKLDQ
+90 QQLGLDQ
-97 SKVMASATS
+97 SRVMAAATEAS
-106 AAANGWILIEEQ
+106 SHGWIAIEEVT
-118 ASDELVPVE
+118 SDELVPAE
-127 NAAELIRNGLPERHA
+127 QAAELVRAGLPERKA
-142 LRLLIEAG
+142 LRLLIDAG

-155 GDFAKAAAQAGIAVN
+155 GDFAKAAGQAQIPVN
-170 EVFKWGVARGWIER
+170 EVFKWGLARGWILR
-184 SKQGV
+184 DKQGV
-189 SVTEAGR
+189 SITEAGQT
-196 AAASAKTYDVDET
+196 ADAVKTYDSDET
-209 ALIEADGAP
+209 ALIEANGQPVD
-218 LDVDT
+218 LDT
-223 LPDPERIRQLLGKR
+223 LQDAERIRQLLGKR
-237 GELARLKPRTRR
+237 PELAKLKPRTRR
-249 TLSLTATGR
+249 SLSLTETGR
-258 RLVESQSVQLK
+258 QLLSSGAVQLK

-282 GLWSEITLRPYD
+282 GLWREITLRPYD
-294 ITLKAETVHP
+294 VTLKAEEVHP
-304 AKVHPLRKIIEQT
+304 AKIHPLRKIAEQT

-360 MDEPSTTALPE
+360 MDEPNTTALPK
-371 DSALVKRVQNAHENG
+371 DAALVERVRRAHEDG
-386 GETGSEG
+386 GDTGSEG
-393 WGYQWSPER
+393 WGYKWSPER

-454 GIVIDKDASL
+454 GIVIDREASL

-531 VMAWGLGMERL
+531 VMAWGLGLERL
-542 AMIRYSLSDI
+542 AMIRYGLSDI

>member
-1 LSAFPDA
+1 MAVTTTRALTQLQQQILSILNERGETSLTDLVA
-8 AATHGTVW
+8 
-16 RATRRDSQKL
+16 L
-26 IRRRCDRD
+26 IN
-34 DYPEPD
+34 
-40 AGCYDAERDPYFEFS
+40 S
-55 ETAALMADSIQLD
+55 
-68 DTAYAVWNALASR
+68 
-81 TSAPIGDLA
+81 
-90 NELKLDQ
+90 DQ
-97 SKVMASATS
+97 SKVMAAVQEALSAYS
-106 AAANGWILIEEQ
+106 RCQEEQ
-118 ASDELVPVE
+118 IDELIPSPGS
-127 NAAELIRNGLPERHA
+127 AEAVRSGLPERRA
-142 LRLLIEAG
+142 LQVLEEAG
-150 GQIAT
+150 GEMPT
-155 GDFAKAAAQAGIAVN
+155 GEFAKVAQQSGIAVN
-170 EVFKWGVARGWIER
+170 EVFKWGTARGWIER
-184 SKQGV
+184 DKQGV
-189 SVTEAGR
+189 RLTAAGR
-196 AAASAKTYDVDET
+196 HAAESGDLDPDES
-209 ALIEADGAP
+209 ALIEADGQP
-218 LDVDT
+218 VEVET
-223 LPDPERIRQLLGKR
+223 LPQPEKIRQLLGKR
-237 GELARLKPRTRR
+237 KELAKLKARTRR
-249 TLSLTATGR
+249 SLALTPAGQK
-258 RLVESQSVQLK
+258 LLK
-269 KEKNLLTPEDLRS
+269 SGPITVKQERNLLTPEDLRS
-282 GLWSEITLRPYD
+282 GAWREITLRPYD
-294 ITLKAETVHP
+294 VTLKAEDVHP

-360 MDEPSTTALPE
+360 MAQPSVTDLPE
-371 DSALVKRVQNAHENG
+371 NEELVDRVRRAHEDG
-386 GETGSEG
+386 GDTGSEG
-393 WGYQWSPER
+393 WGYKWSPER

-427 LKAFCV
+427 LKVFCV
-433 GWVCRNETMSYKH
+433 GWVYRNETMSYKH

-454 GIVIDKDASL
+454 GVVIDENASL

-473 FYKKMGFKKVKFKPA
+473 FYKKMGFKAVKFKPA

-505 RKKWI
+505 RGKWI

-531 VMAWGLGMERL
+531 VLAWGLGMERL
-542 AMIRYSLSDI
+542 AMIRYGLSDI

-561 ALQEMALAQ
+561 SLQAMPLAQ